1 MADKTTTLKT
11 KTGDNV
17 YPNIIGDNRKNAF
30 VDSST
35 ITHHFYDKTHKVG
48 FQIANET
55 NIKIQN
61 SLQKPAGLT
70 KTKLVGVGTNGQEN
84 IEIGD
89 NLTLANGKLSATR
102 GSSGGESGI
111 SVIELTDK
119 NGTIAS
125 TQLSK
130 INANPQNFSFKY
142 NGKILLFTKADSTT
156 YQYCNNTTS
165 SSDNNVMTTSTLLK
179 ITPST
184 GAYTITE
191 NVHNVVAN
199 SIHPAN
205 GGDLTNIQVGSKV
218 YSIPSGGGGGS
229 NKITVIGTNSD
240 WTGNGNDPA
249 AHWSYNADRSL
260 LPSTAYEVG
269 DNFTV
274 EFTKVFDNKTLQENQ
289 IIVPYSPK
297 ISLTYNNYKLKY
309 GDVVL
314 VLTNSNINLQCSS
327 RNNKNYSVSATVKL
341 TYSVV
346 KAGTTGAD
354 VSLPLSGW
362 NCSYSYIIYT
372 LGISAE

>member
-11 KTGDNV
+11 KTNDNV
-17 YPNIIGDNRKNAF
+17 YPNVIGDNRKNAF

-35 ITHHFYDKTHKVG
+35 IKHHFYDQTHKVG

-89 NLTLANGKLSATR
+89 NLTLANGKLSATG
-102 GSSGGESGI
+102 GSSGGEGGI

-125 TQLSK
+125 TQLSE
-130 INANPQNFSFKY
+130 INANPQNFTFKY

-165 SSDNNVMTTSTLLK
+165 SSDNNVMTTSTLLT
-179 ITPST
+179 ITSST
-184 GAYTITE
+184 GAYTIAE

-218 YSIPSGGGGGS
+218 YSIPSGGGGVTYKSDILRISKYIDEKQYNLGDDITLTEIIKDSSTLVVGAAFLES
-229 NKITVIGTNSD
+229 NVFKNLGGEAGPTFIGYIDYEADPNATTQTITL
-240 WTGNGNDPA
+240 
-249 AHWSYNADRSL
+249 R
-260 LPSTAYEVG
+260 
-269 DNFTV
+269 
-274 EFTKVFDNKTLQENQ
+274 
-289 IIVPYSPK
+289 
-297 ISLTYNNYKLKY
+297 
-309 GDVVL
+309 L
-314 VLTNSNINLQCSS
+314 VCIKS
-327 RNNKNYSVSATVKL
+327 
-341 TYSVV
+341 
-346 KAGTTGAD
+346 GTTTE
-354 VSLPLSGW
+354 PQQIYSGIGLTLIT
-362 NCSYSYIIYT
+362 NATII
-372 LGISAE
+372 